1 MKQGTKQITPN
12 QYAKWYGCTLQN
24 ITKHLRKENPLP
36 HVIRVIKYS
45 RFYLLEVPETLSAKS
60 FETF

>member
-1 MKQGTKQITPN
+1 MKTKRITPI
-12 QYAKWYGCTLQN
+12 QYAQWCGQTLQN
-24 ITKHLRKENPLP
+24 ITYHLRKGNELP

-45 RFYLLEVPETLSAKS
+45 RFYLLEVPDSLSAKS